1 MKEFA
6 RKHFF
11 DPDGQVIP
19 VPGRTL
25 IHIDHIYN
33 NPQLFGFKNREHVES
48 IEQSGRSVWNPLM
61 KRGFIRGE
69 HDFDGRFH
77 IHNLTHEGDRGA
89 TPARFIPALKTLYQ
103 HYSNHPKR
111 KFTIGV
117 FAGYNKDADYRLF
130 NLVNKIVDRSR
141 MSDEIDGMHT
151 LNHIKE
157 FIDSVK
163 VKPKAEPAKRSKK
176 SVESG
181 PPIIDTSRLGKE
193 PPMAQGNMTTAEWNY
208 YRRMGLGDS
217 YNPIKSFKEFLF
229 ENYE

>member
-1 MKEFA
+1 MKEFT

-11 DPDGQVIP
+11 GPDGQVIA
-19 VPGRTL
+19 VPSKTHM
-25 IHIDHIYN
+25 HIDHVYN
-33 NPQLFGFKNREHVES
+33 NPQLFGFRDRKHVNLTHQ
-48 IEQSGRSVWNPLM
+48 IGGGAWNPLM

-69 HDFDGRFH
+69 YGFDGTTH
-77 IHNLTHEGDRGA
+77 IHNLTYEGDKGA
-89 TPARFIPALKTLYQ
+89 TPIKFLKALETLHQ

-111 KFTIGV
+111 KFTIGL
-117 FAGYNKDADYRLF
+117 FASSNQDEDDILNNK
-130 NLVNKIVDRSR
+130 VNKIVG
-141 MSDEIDGMHT
+141 DESIDDGLHT

-193 PPMAQGNMTTAEWNY
+193 PPMAQGSMTTAEWNF

>member
-1 MKEFA
+1 MKEFT
-6 RKHFF
+6 RKQFF
-11 DPDGQVIP
+11 GPDGQVIA
-19 VPGRTL
+19 VPSKTHM
-25 IHIDHIYN
+25 HIDHVYN
-33 NPQLFGFKNREHVES
+33 NPQLFGFRDRKHVHVTHQ
-48 IEQSGRSVWNPLM
+48 IGGGAWNPLM

-69 HDFDGRFH
+69 YGFDGTTH
-77 IHNLTHEGDRGA
+77 IHNLQYEGDKGA
-89 TPARFIPALKTLYQ
+89 TPAHFIPALKTLLQ

-111 KFTIGV
+111 KFSIGV
-117 FAGYNKDADYRLF
+117 FAYDRDEDDRL
-130 NLVNKIVDRSR
+130 NDKVNKIVG
-141 MSDEIDGMHT
+141 DESIDDGMHT

-181 PPIIDTSRLGKE
+181 PPIINTSRLGKE
-193 PPMAQGNMTTAEWNY
+193 PPMAQGNMTTAEWNFW
-208 YRRMGLGDS
+208 RRKGLGDS